1 MNSSVCD
8 DKCVSK
14 SDSCWNDYRN
24 SVLITVSNHSSD
36 PFQII
41 QDLVQGTG
49 WLELSPAFYGFFQ
62 PAYVPWGEDK
72 VYNVALGYALTV
84 IFVLLFSLACISKS
98 VASKFR
104 GNIHLG
110 RAYLHQFSDLVF
122 TSWDYC
128 IDSAKMAGIKR
139 KNIANAIRV
148 ALEEKAHKEEKSSRT
163 IGLKLRLFLIRVAVN
178 LVVVA
183 TLTLAGCIIY
193 WVTDFSEKSRK
204 LSGHKTGSFDSPQD
218 FGILAFGFLP
228 SIVITALNYFI
239 PILFRIL
246 ARYERYS
253 ATFEIKRTLYRTI
266 LLRLSS
272 LLVLVLTLYTSLKS
286 ASNFSNCY
294 PKDLSHA
301 TMCWESYV
309 GQQLFRLCIFDLALA
324 LCRTLI
330 LQLPSVL
337 ILRRCISP
345 NGRFRCLSHPEFD
358 LVDST
363 LDLVYSQSICW
374 LGMFYCPILPVA
386 IAIKCI
392 IVFYTKYLS
401 LTFYAAPPSRL
412 YGASSSTSLFMNTML
427 FSFIF
432 CAIPLG
438 YHFTSL
444 QPSTS
449 CGPYRGLP
457 TVWSA
462 VSKEVALLPETIRNI
477 LSFFGTAGFF
487 VPAILFLLVALYY
500 FRSKSA
506 AQRAIS
512 ESLTQQLVLEAED
525 KAFLLSRLAAATL
538 VQRKSAPRC

>member
-1 MNSSVCD
+1 M
-8 DKCVSK
+8 
-14 SDSCWNDYRN
+14 
-24 SVLITVSNHSSD
+24 
-36 PFQII
+36 
-41 QDLVQGTG
+41 
-49 WLELSPAFYGFFQ
+49 
-62 PAYVPWGEDK
+62 
-72 VYNVALGYALTV
+72 
-84 IFVLLFSLACISKS
+84 LLFN
-98 VASKFR
+98 R
-104 GNIHLG
+104 
-110 RAYLHQFSDLVF
+110 
-122 TSWDYC
+122 
-128 IDSAKMAGIKR
+128 
-139 KNIANAIRV
+139 
-148 ALEEKAHKEEKSSRT
+148 
-163 IGLKLRLFLIRVAVN
+163 
-178 LVVVA
+178 
-183 TLTLAGCIIY
+183 Y

-218 FGILAFGFLP
+218 FGILVFGFLP
-228 SIVITALNYFI
+228 SIVITALNYFV

-301 TMCWESYV
+301 SMCWESYV
-309 GQQLFRLCIFDLALA
+309 GQQLYRLCIFDLALA

-363 LDLVYSQSICW
+363 LDLVYGQSICW

-401 LTFYAAPPSRL
+401 LTVYAAPPSRL

-444 QPSTS
+444 QPSSS

-462 VSKEVALLPETIRNI
+462 VSKEVFYQMQIFSEELCRTNIFKPYLFPGGSASRNH
-477 LSFFGTAGFF
+477 
-487 VPAILFLLVALYY
+487 P
-500 FRSKSA
+500 
-506 AQRAIS
+506 
-512 ESLTQQLVLEAED
+512 
-525 KAFLLSRLAAATL
+525 
-538 VQRKSAPRC
+538 